1 MRTVTYKRISTA
13 QQDIENQTGA
23 IDKQIELLD

>member
-13 QQDIENQTGA
+13 HQDIEN
-23 IDKQIELLD
+23 KIELLNFYIIF